1 MYSFPE
7 AIWYVWYLERL
18 NADENLTDTKLD
30 TKATVKQYKFAQ
42 LFLVWENTVIF
53 HLKIL
58 FIPKLLG
65 DP

>member
-1 MYSFPE
+1 MYNFPE

-30 TKATVKQYKFAQ
+30 TKATVEQCKFAQ